1 MKKRRYQQTLN
12 RQQEMLLPAHVEDY
26 VSQHNGVRAIDAYVN
41 TLDLLALGFKNT
53 QPVMGVGQPAYN
65 PEALLKLYLYGYLQ
79 GIRSSR
85 KLESETCR
93 NLEVIWLLEGLRPS
107 HQSIADFR
115 KSNSVALKAANRDF
129 LLLCKELSLLGG
141 EEVAVDGSFFK
152 ADANKAGIYTENKL
166 DKQLAALEKKIND
179 YQQAL
184 AEQDGA
190 DDKAG
195 KGSLVEDKQLADK
208 LKRLQEKQ
216 AEKKALQQQLKDSG
230 EQQISC
236 VDTDARLLT
245 KRGHTVA
252 GYNAQIAVDSKH
264 KFIVVEA
271 VTQDGNDSQQLA
283 PMLAKAQEILQSD
296 KLRGLADAGYYD
308 GNQLK
313 ICEAQAIDVYVAIPD
328 KSKAIAAQGRFTREQ
343 FSYDAQQDHY
353 TCPQG
358 NTLSPSGKQQK
369 NDKTLTRYQS
379 KAADCSQCPLATLCL
394 TDRANLKQIYR
405 WEHEAVVERHKQRMK
420 QRGALV
426 EHPFGTLKH
435 RAGMHHFLMRSKEKC
450 RGEFSLMVL
459 AYNFTRVLNILGI
472 DRLRDYC
479 VQRSEK
485 MQKIAKNR
493 KICLKTERFCPAFSF
508 ERNLHKKILFF
519 DEIAVAGF
527 LDCLGD
533 FNTFTVSSALE
544 CVRGHSSVL

>member
-53 QPVMGVGQPAYN
+53 QPVLGAGQPAYD

-93 NLEVIWLLEGLRPS
+93 NLEVLWLLEGLRPS
-107 HQSIADFR
+107 HQTIADFR
-115 KSNSVALKAANRDF
+115 KSNGVALKATHRDF
-129 LLLCKELSLLGG
+129 LLLCKELSLFGG

-184 AEQDGA
+184 AEQDAA

-195 KGSLVEDKQLADK
+195 KGSLLEDEQLADK

-216 AEKKALQQQLKDSG
+216 AEKKALQQQLKASEDK
-230 EQQISC
+230 QIST
-236 VDTDARLLT
+236 VDADARLLS
-245 KRGHTVA
+245 KRGQTVA
-252 GYNAQIAVDSKH
+252 GYNVQIAVDSKH
-264 KFIVVEA
+264 KLIVAED
-271 VTQDGNDSQQLA
+271 VTQDGNDTQQLQ
-283 PMLAKAQEILQSD
+283 PLLAKAQQLLQSD
-296 KLRGLADAGYYD
+296 NLTGLADAGYY
-308 GNQLK
+308 QREQIK
-313 ICEAQAIDVYVAIPD
+313 SCEDNHITVYVAIPD
-328 KSKAIAAQGRFTREQ
+328 KSKRLAKQGRFTLEQ
-343 FSYDAQQDHY
+343 FQYDSEKDN
-353 TCPQG
+353 TLCPQG
-358 NTLSPSGKQQK
+358 ENLNCTGQRQTADSINYRYRSKVSTCKHCPVKQHCLREK
-369 NDKTLTRYQS
+369 SRY
-379 KAADCSQCPLATLCL
+379 
-394 TDRANLKQIYR
+394 REIER
-405 WEHEAVVERHKQRMK
+405 WQHQAVIERHQQRMTQQPDSMK
-420 QRGALV
+420 KRAALV

-435 RAGMHHFLMRSKEKC
+435 RAGMHHFLMRGLDKC

-485 MQKIAKNR
+485 AQKIAKY
-493 KICLKTERFCPAFSF
+493 A
-508 ERNLHKKILFF
+508 
-519 DEIAVAGF
+519 
-527 LDCLGD
+527 
-533 FNTFTVSSALE
+533 
-544 CVRGHSSVL
+544 